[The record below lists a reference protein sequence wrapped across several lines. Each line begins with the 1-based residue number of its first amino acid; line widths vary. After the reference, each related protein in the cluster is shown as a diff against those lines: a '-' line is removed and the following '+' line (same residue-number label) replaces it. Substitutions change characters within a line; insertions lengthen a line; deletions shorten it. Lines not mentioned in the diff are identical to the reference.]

1 MSKIIMIF
9 MLLLAPISSQ
19 GGNFGFSLGAGLQYS
34 GVLGTQF
41 SFRQK
46 NIKYHLSVGVPGYS
60 LGLEKSFSRY
70 NNHSVGLVAGEM
82 FMLFAKENAKY
93 SFATYNYH
101 FSGFS
106 NSGWVIGGGLG
117 LYKEGA
123 ASWGDDDDPKAKTTY
138 TVDVGYKF

>member
-70 NNHSVGLVAGEM
+70 NNHSVGLVAEKCLCSLQEK
-82 FMLFAKENAKY
+82 MLNIHLLLITTIFQ
-93 SFATYNYH
+93 
-101 FSGFS
+101 
-106 NSGWVIGGGLG
+106 GLAILVG
-117 LYKEGA
+117 LLEEG
-123 ASWGDDDDPKAKTTY
+123 
-138 TVDVGYKF
+138 